1 MTDGMLNSCK
11 TALST
16 LIGSD
21 KVQDADNP
29 LEAFA
34 EGLSNFVSHYCHD
47 QHESP
52 YCYHPNVKNA
62 IYTYRVLKK
71 KSLLLI
77 Y

>member
-21 KVQDADNP
+21 KVQEADNS

-52 YCYHPNVKNA
+52 YCYHPKVKNA
-62 IYTYRVLKK
+62 IYTYR
-71 KSLLLI
+71 I
-77 Y
+77 FFF